1 MRLRILLTGLI
12 LVAWSV
18 SGLAQYRNTSP
29 VGDPD
34 SYIKG
39 RSTLGLRSFR
49 GILDP
54 SRMHMSHS
62 VSFGY
67 ASVGGRG
74 VTQGLYMNTMDYQ
87 ISAPLLLTTHLGYA
101 FQPSGPAQWNPA
113 NNGTDFVGGA
123 DLNWRP
129 TSNTSFRFS
138 FYRNMY
144 PDYYGDNGWGPNY
157 YRPYFDRP

>member
-1 MRLRILLTGLI
+1 
-12 LVAWSV
+12 
-18 SGLAQYRNTSP
+18 
-29 VGDPD
+29 
-34 SYIKG
+34 
-39 RSTLGLRSFR
+39 
-49 GILDP
+49 
-54 SRMHMSHS
+54 MHMSHS

-67 ASVGGRG
+67 ANVGGRG
-74 VTQGLYMNTMDYQ
+74 VSQGLYMNRIDYQ
-87 ISAPLLLTTHLGYA
+87 ISEPLMLTTHLGYA

-129 TSNTSFRFS
+129 TPSTSFRFS

-144 PDYYGDNGWGPNY
+144 PDYYGYGDYGWGNNY